1 MSAFEVSAFPWNEA
15 MRLGFGVL
23 RLSSKEFWGL
33 TPRELA
39 AAFEGVSGRTRGG
52 APGRDALAG
61 LMAAFPDGGQHG

>member
-1 MSAFEVSAFPWNEA
+1 MRSFPWDEA

-39 AAFEGVSGRTRGG
+39 AAFAGVSGRARGG
-52 APGRDALAG
+52 APGREVLAG
-61 LMAAFPDGGQHG
+61 LMAAFPDEVQTG

>member
-1 MSAFEVSAFPWNEA
+1 MRAFPWDEA

-39 AAFEGVSGRTRGG
+39 AAFEGVSGRARGG
-52 APGRDALAG
+52 APGRETLAG
-61 LMAAFPDGGQHG
+61 LMAAFPDEGQHG

>member
-1 MSAFEVSAFPWNEA
+1 

-39 AAFEGVSGRTRGG
+39 AAFEAWSGPRSR
-52 APGRDALAG
+52 PPDRNG
-61 LMAAFPDGGQHG
+61 LDRLMERFPDGR

>member
-1 MSAFEVSAFPWNEA
+1 MTPFPWQAA

-39 AAFEGVSGRTRGG
+39 AAFEAWSGPRSR
-52 APGRDALAG
+52 PPDRNG
-61 LMAAFPDGGQHG
+61 LDRLMERFPDGR

>member
-1 MSAFEVSAFPWNEA
+1 

-39 AAFEGVSGRTRGG
+39 AAAGSPGGARGG
-52 APGRDALAG
+52 APLRRELEQ
-61 LMAAFPDGGQHG
+61 LMAAFPDEARR